1 MTSIAE
7 NIARVKANIEKAACG
22 RQVKLLAVS
31 KTFPNE
37 AIEEA
42 VGAGQLCF
50 GENYAQEGAVK
61 VDYFTEYH
69 PKTPIEW
76 HFIGPLQSN
85 KTRIVA
91 ERFHWVQSISRMKIA
106 ERLSQQ
112 RPLSMP
118 PLNILVE
125 VNIDDEE
132 SKSGVRAEE
141 LQALLA
147 DLAPLPNLCLRGL
160 MCIPR
165 AQANMTEKHRT
176 FAKMKKLFDECVDRG
191 YAFDTLSMGMSADY
205 ECAIEEG
212 ATLVRVGSSIFGAR
226 TYSK

>member
-1 MTSIAE
+1 MTNIEE
-7 NIARVKANIEKAACG
+7 NLARVRANIEKAANG
-22 RQVKLLAVS
+22 RSVKLLAVS
-31 KTFPNE
+31 KTFPKE

-42 VGAGQLCF
+42 LKARQFCF
-50 GENYAQEGAVK
+50 GENYAQEGAAK
-61 VDYFTEYH
+61 VDYFTQHH
-69 PKTPIEW
+69 PNTAIEW

-85 KTRIVA
+85 KTRLVA
-91 ERFHWVQSISRMKIA
+91 ERFQWVQSVSRIKIA

-112 RPLSMP
+112 RPRSMP

-125 VNIDDEE
+125 VNIDEE
-132 SKSGVRAEE
+132 QSKSGVRVEQ
-141 LQALLA
+141 LQQLLSE
-147 DLAPLPNLCLRGL
+147 LAPLPNLCLRGL

-165 AQANMTEKHRT
+165 AEADLTEKHRT
-176 FAKMKKLFDECVDRG
+176 FSKMKKLFDDCIAQG

-226 TYSK
+226 TY